1 MIDRIKT
8 INFGPQHPAA
18 HGVMRLLVDIDG
30 EIVDRIDTHIGF
42 LHRGTEKLIEYK
54 TYLQALPYF
63 DRLDY
68 VSPMNQEHAYSICV
82 EKLLKCKIPKRAQ
95 FIRVLFCEITR
106 ILNHI
111 MNLTTHAL
119 DVGAMTPFFWLFEE
133 RDKMM
138 EFYERASGSRM
149 HAAYIRPGG
158 VAKDLDDELL
168 DDISIF
174 ANNFPKIVDDVCD
187 LILENRI
194 FKQRLVDI
202 GKITSEEAIKFG
214 FTGPMLRASGIK
226 WDLRKDEPYE
236 VYNEIDFEIPVG
248 KHGDCYDRFL
258 VRVEEMRESIK
269 IIKQC
274 LSKIPDGPVVTDDR
288 KITPPSRKEMKNS
301 MEAMIHHFKLFSE
314 GYHVPKGE
322 NYSAVEAPKGE
333 FGVYIVSDGSNKP
346 YRCRIR
352 APGFMHLQAL
362 DFLSRGHT
370 LADIP
375 SIVGSLDVVF
385 GEIDR

>member
-1 MIDRIKT
+1 MTSRTKT

-18 HGVMRLLVDIDG
+18 HGVMRLIVDIDG
-30 EIVDRIDTHIGF
+30 EIVEKIDTHIGF

-54 TYLQALPYF
+54 NYLQALPYF

-68 VSPMNQEHAYSICV
+68 VSPMNQEHAYSLCV
-82 EKLLKCKIPKRAQ
+82 ENLLKCEIPIRAKT
-95 FIRVLFCEITR
+95 IRVLFCEITR
-106 ILNHI
+106 LLNHI
-111 MNLTTHAL
+111 LNITTHAL
-119 DVGAMTPFFWLFEE
+119 DVGSMTPFFWLFEE

-158 VAKDLDDELL
+158 VAKDIGNDLL
-168 DDISIF
+168 EDIKKFSD
-174 ANNFPKIVDDVCD
+174 NFPKVLDDVCD

-202 GKITSEEAIKFG
+202 GTVNKEEALELG
-214 FTGPMLRASGIK
+214 FTGPMLRASGVN
-226 WDLRKDEPYE
+226 WDLRKDIPYE
-236 VYNEIDFEIPVG
+236 IYEELDFDIPVG
-248 KHGDCYDRFL
+248 QKGDCYDRFL
-258 VRVEEMRESIK
+258 VRVEEMRQSNK
-269 IIKQC
+269 IIQQC
-274 LSKIPDGPVVTDDR
+274 LDIIRPGPVLTDNK
-288 KITPPSRKEMKNS
+288 KIAPPSREEMKYS

-322 NYSAVEAPKGE
+322 FYSAVEAPKGE

-346 YRCRIR
+346 YRCRIK

-362 DFLSRGHT
+362 DVTTQGHT

-375 SIVGSLDVVF
+375 SIVGSMDIVF